1 MYNILIGRMRIS
13 QNLDF
18 CFCFCFCF
26 FFAGPFRFV
35 PLALLLSFLFA
46 LLFSLSSTTHILSV
60 ARKKLGIYNG

>member
-13 QNLDF
+13 QSF
-18 CFCFCFCF
+18 FF

-35 PLALLLSFLFA
+35 PLALHLSFLFA

>member
-13 QNLDF
+13 QI
-18 CFCFCFCF
+18 F

>member
-1 MYNILIGRMRIS
+1 MYNILNGRIRIS

-18 CFCFCFCF
+18 FFF